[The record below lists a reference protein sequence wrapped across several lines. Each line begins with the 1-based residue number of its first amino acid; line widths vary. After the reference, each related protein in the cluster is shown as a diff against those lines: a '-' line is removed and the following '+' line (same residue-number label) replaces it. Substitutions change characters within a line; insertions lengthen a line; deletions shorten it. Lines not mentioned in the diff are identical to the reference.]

1 MRRVTAHAKINL
13 ALVVGPPRADGKHEV
28 ATVLQQISLAD
39 TLTLSGG
46 EQLSVSG
53 FAGDTIVT
61 EALQAL
67 AALAG
72 VEPRWDVEIEKAIP
86 VAAGLGG
93 GSSDAAAALRLANDV
108 LPTPLPLSGL
118 CELAATIGAD
128 VPFFLQGGAQLG
140 TGDGTKL
147 APMDVPTDYR
157 VVLVLPAD
165 AVKTSTGD
173 VYRAFDA
180 RDGADGFPKR
190 RAALFD
196 ALGAVREARDL
207 GPPAERPCLVAGVR
221 AATRGRRVPR
231 RRERRRS
238 LRLRPLRRT
247 SASRG
252 SGSGAADGG
261 SDVGRHTRARRRH
274 DWVVVSTVRV

>member
-28 ATVLQQISLAD
+28 ATVLQPISLAD
-39 TLTLSGG
+39 TLTLSDG
-46 EQLSVSG
+46 ERLSVSG

-61 EALQAL
+61 EALQVL

-72 VEPRWDVEIEKAIP
+72 VEPRWEVEIEKAIP

-93 GSSDAAAALRLANDV
+93 GSSDAAAALRLANDL
-108 LPTPLPLSGL
+108 LPTPLTLARL

-128 VPFFLQGGAQLG
+128 VPFFLGGGAQVG
-140 TGDGTKL
+140 TGDGTNL
-147 APMDVPTDYR
+147 APVDVPADYR

-165 AVKTSTGD
+165 AAKTSTGD

-180 RDGADGFPKR
+180 RDGADGFRER

-196 ALGAVREARDL
+196 ALGAVRR
-207 GPPAERPCLVAGVR
+207 PPISR
-221 AATRGRRVPR
+221 
-231 RRERRRS
+231 
-238 LRLRPLRRT
+238 
-247 SASRG
+247 ASR
-252 SGSGAADGG
+252 
-261 SDVGRHTRARRRH
+261 
-274 DWVVVSTVRV
+274 